1 MTTAIAFEKA
11 KTIWIAIDN
20 GVTCGNI
27 KIPAARKN
35 WLIEHTNYIVAVS
48 GRIDHCHWV
57 EYLVMSDTGK
67 ESYFPNNIKGFEE
80 KLREKILEDE
90 HKGEDLNIEILVTTP
105 YHIYYADSTLVFD
118 EVEKY
123 MAIGTGKELAL
134 GAMSALYGR
143 FGDTPQQAEDYLKDV
158 YKSVTEFDNLTHPEF
173 TARMF
178 TPSDIKGSDYVDVN
192 TKKKK

>member
-1 MTTAIAFEKA
+1 MTTALAFEKA

-20 GVTCGNI
+20 GVMCENI

-35 WLIEHTNYIVAVS
+35 WLVEHTNYIVAVS
-48 GRIDHCHWV
+48 GCINHCHWI
-57 EYLVMSDTGK
+57 EDIVMSDTGK
-67 ESYFPNNIKGFEE
+67 DTYFPNNIREFEE
-80 KLREKILEDE
+80 KIRERIL
-90 HKGEDLNIEILVTTP
+90 KGECTELSIEILVITP
-105 YHIYYADSTLVFD
+105 YHIYHADSNLIFD

-143 FGDTPQQAEDYLKDV
+143 FGDTTQQAEDYLKDV
-158 YKSVTEFDNLTHPEF
+158 FKSVTEFDNLTHPEF

-178 TPSDIKGSDYVDVN
+178 TPDDKELDYVDVN
-192 TKKKK
+192 TKKKKKR